1 MTEDDLALFLS
12 SAGFVRDPARARE
25 HPYWERALPHRMAL
39 SWVSEELM
47 ASDHS
52 PDDLAS
58 IGCPVLLTKGTVT
71 EDWEKRVVDVLG
83 ELLPDA
89 RVVELDGGHAH
100 HIESLDRFLA
110 ELEAHLSKT

>member
-1 MTEDDLALFLS
+1 
-12 SAGFVRDPARARE
+12 
-25 HPYWERALPHRMAL
+25 
-39 SWVSEELM
+39 
-47 ASDHS
+47 
-52 PDDLAS
+52 
-58 IGCPVLLTKGTVT
+58 VLLTKGTVT

-110 ELEAHLSKT
+110 ELEAHLGKT